1 MPICRRRNITG
12 KRTAKAVALG
22 TVASLSHAWVLP
34 SSPHS
39 SNAGGALAAYPL
51 CSLSP
56 GTGRSVDRE
65 FTSKSYMTRS
75 RTSNEVTVRE
85 SGYPNNTT
93 IEDFI
98 GREPSNVDDLS
109 LRPSNNRI
117 GGRRRSLSSGD
128 TIADTMQSTSSNA
141 DIARTLLGIT
151 AATVLS
157 VFLVDDITMRFE
169 TVQEW
174 RYAWPLIGT
183 LYVASGLSFLLSDSG
198 EYGKNKE
205 HGRSN
210 IIADAAHEIS
220 SFVPLA
226 SNRIVYGLAALAGVG
241 VLVGGFIDA
250 FFPVWYTSP
259 DLLGTRA
266 GIEADSAAILFIL
279 TVAGIVRNISDYC
292 WDSGDV
298 GEVEDVGSMHAVGS
312 NLTSRKA
319 QLPSWA
325 LAVVLCTQ
333 LWEIASPTF
342 YSWGE
347 LLGIVS

>member
-1 MPICRRRNITG
+1 
-12 KRTAKAVALG
+12 
-22 TVASLSHAWVLP
+22 
-34 SSPHS
+34 
-39 SNAGGALAAYPL
+39 
-51 CSLSP
+51 
-56 GTGRSVDRE
+56 
-65 FTSKSYMTRS
+65 MTRGK
-75 RTSNEVTVRE
+75 TSNEVSVRE

-98 GREPSNVDDLS
+98 ARESSNVDDPS

-117 GGRRRSLSSGD
+117 GGRRRSLSSD
-128 TIADTMQSTSSNA
+128 DTMQSSPSNV
-141 DIARTLLGIT
+141 DIARTLLAIT

-183 LYVASGLSFLLSDSG
+183 LYVASGLSSLLPSSG
-198 EYGKNKE
+198 EYDRNKE

-210 IIADAAHEIS
+210 IIAGAAREIS

-226 SNRIVYGLAALAGVG
+226 SNRIVYGLASLAGVG

-266 GIEADSAAILFIL
+266 GIEADSAAILLML

-292 WDSGDV
+292 WDGNGDV
-298 GEVEDVGSMHAVGS
+298 GEVGDLGSMHAVGS
-312 NLTSRKA
+312 KETSRRA